1 MSLSEPDHEL
11 VVAELG
17 REPTAAEAALFENLW
32 SEHCAYRSSR
42 PLLSVFESEGDQVVV
57 GPGDD
62 AAVLALPEP
71 DAADVPAA
79 DRDAGDYGDQ
89 YVTFGVESH
98 NHPSYVDPVDGA
110 ATGVGGIVR
119 DTMSMGAYPIALL
132 DSLYFGGFDR
142 ERSRYLFEGVVEGI
156 SHYGNCIGVPT
167 VGGSVAF
174 HDGYEGNPLVNV
186 ACVGLTNEDR
196 LVTATA
202 QEPGNTLMLVGNGTG
217 RDGLG
222 GASFAS
228 EDLAEDAETEDR
240 PAVQVGDPYAEK
252 RLIECNEALVDEN
265 LVQSARD
272 LGAAGLGGASS
283 ELVAKGG
290 LGARLDLDSVHQREP
305 NMNAMEILLAES
317 QERMCYEVAPEDVDR
332 VEALAERFDLG
343 CSVIGEVTDGNYV
356 CEFAGAGAGDAD
368 DPDAESE
375 VVVDVDAEYLADGA
389 PMNDLASEAPTQPD
403 RDLPESEPPLH
414 EAVESVVSSPST
426 ASKRWVYRQYDHEV
440 GVRTAMKPGDDAA
453 IMAIREAAGD
463 GEDNTDA
470 DSDPGPE
477 GVGLALSSG
486 ANPNWTETAPYEG
499 ARAIALENAT
509 NLAAKGAVPLAAVD
523 CLNGGN
529 PEKPDVYGGFKG
541 IVDGLAD
548 ACADLDTPVV
558 GGNVSLYNDSVEGP
572 IPPTPTLALIGTRRG
587 YDAPPA
593 ALDADHASDSELLL
607 VGDGGAD
614 GGALGGSEYLAR
626 AGGTD
631 RFPELPDPAG
641 ENLADRV
648 ASLAAVARHE
658 STLATHDVSD
668 GGLAVALAELV
679 TADAGADVT
688 LPDRVAAFEETPGRL
703 VVQTTDPEAVAEA
716 AGDLPVLRLGDVT
729 TDGTLSLSVG
739 DDAVAF
745 DADAIRELRGVIERE
760 LA

>member
-17 REPTAAEAALFENLW
+17 REPTAAEVALFENLW

-42 PLLSVFESEGDQVVV
+42 PLLSAFESEGDQVVV

-71 DAADVPAA
+71 DAADTPAA
-79 DRDAGDYGDQ
+79 ERDADDYGDQ

-98 NHPSYVDPVDGA
+98 NHPSFVDPVDGA

-202 QEPGNTLMLVGNGTG
+202 KAPGNKLVLVGNATG

-252 RLIECNEALVDEN
+252 RLIECNEALVDED
-265 LVQSARD
+265 LVLSARD

-317 QERMCYEVAPEDVDR
+317 QERMCYEVAPEDVAR

-356 CEFAGAGAGDAD
+356 CEFAGAGKGEDDAD
-368 DPDAESE
+368 DSDAESE

-389 PMNDLASEAPTQPD
+389 PMNDLASESPTQPD
-403 RDLPESEPPLH
+403 RDLPDPEPALD
-414 EAVESVVSSPST
+414 EAVESVVSAPST

-440 GVRTAMKPGDDAA
+440 GVRTAMK
-453 IMAIREAAGD
+453 
-463 GEDNTDA
+463 
-470 DSDPGPE
+470 
-477 GVGLALSSG
+477 
-486 ANPNWTETAPYEG
+486 
-499 ARAIALENAT
+499 
-509 NLAAKGAVPLAAVD
+509 
-523 CLNGGN
+523 
-529 PEKPDVYGGFKG
+529 
-541 IVDGLAD
+541 
-548 ACADLDTPVV
+548 
-558 GGNVSLYNDSVEGP
+558 
-572 IPPTPTLALIGTRRG
+572 TRRRRRNHG
-587 YDAPPA
+587 DPRNSVDRRGRPRPGRSGRRSRA
-593 ALDADHASDSELLL
+593 L
-607 VGDGGAD
+607 VGR
-614 GGALGGSEYLAR
+614 E
-626 AGGTD
+626 
-631 RFPELPDPAG
+631 PELD
-641 ENLADRV
+641 
-648 ASLAAVARHE
+648 
-658 STLATHDVSD
+658 
-668 GGLAVALAELV
+668 
-679 TADAGADVT
+679 
-688 LPDRVAAFEETPGRL
+688 
-703 VVQTTDPEAVAEA
+703 
-716 AGDLPVLRLGDVT
+716 
-729 TDGTLSLSVG
+729 
-739 DDAVAF
+739 
-745 DADAIRELRGVIERE
+745 
-760 LA
+760 

>member
-1 MSLSEPDHEL
+1 MSLPEPDREL

-17 REPTAAEAALFENLW
+17 REPTTAEAALFENLW

-42 PLLSVFESEGDQVVV
+42 PLLSAFESEGDQVVV

-71 DAADVPAA
+71 DAANAPAA
-79 DRDAGDYGDQ
+79 DRDADDYGDQ

-98 NHPSYVDPVDGA
+98 NHPSFVDPFDGA

-132 DSLYFGGFDR
+132 DSLYFGDFDR

-174 HDGYEGNPLVNV
+174 HGGYEGNPLVNV

-202 QEPGNTLMLVGNGTG
+202 QEPGNKLVLVGNATG

-252 RLIECNEALVDEN
+252 RLIECNEALVDED
-265 LVQSARD
+265 LILSARD

-290 LGARLDLDSVHQREP
+290 LGARIDLDRVHQREP
-305 NMNAMEILLAES
+305 NMNATEILLAES
-317 QERMCYEVAPEDVDR
+317 QERMCYEVAPDDVDR
-332 VEALAERFDLG
+332 VAALADRFDLG

-356 CEFAGAGAGDAD
+356 CEFAGDGGASES
-368 DPDAESE
+368 ESE

-389 PMNDLASEAPTQPD
+389 PMNDLPSEAPARPE
-403 RDLPESEPPLH
+403 RDLPDPEPALAD
-414 EAVESVVSSPST
+414 AVESVVSAPST

-440 GVRTAMKPGDDAA
+440 GARTAMKPGDDAA
-453 IMAIREAAGD
+453 IVAIRETAAD
-463 GEDNTDA
+463 DSAALDA
-470 DSDPGPE
+470 DE
-477 GVGLALSSG
+477 QGVGLALSSG
-486 ANPNWTETAPYEG
+486 ANPNWTSTAPYEG
-499 ARAIALENAT
+499 ARAVALENAT

-548 ACADLDTPVV
+548 ACAALDAPVV

-572 IPPTPTLALIGTRRG
+572 IPPTPTLALIGTKRG

-593 ALDADHASDSELLL
+593 ALDAAQASDSELLL
-607 VGDGGAD
+607 VGVGGD
-614 GGALGGSEYLAR
+614 ALGGSEYLAQ

-631 RFPELPDPAG
+631 RFPTLPDADG
-641 ENLADRV
+641 GSLADLV

-658 STLATHDVSD
+658 STLTTHDVSD

-679 TADAGADVT
+679 TDAAGVDVT
-688 LPDRVAAFEETPGRL
+688 LPDRVAAFDETPGRL
-703 VVQTTDPEAVAEA
+703 VVQTTDPEGVAAA
-716 AGDLPVLRLGDVT
+716 AGDLAVHRLGDVT

-739 DDAVAF
+739 DESTAL
-745 DADAIRELRGVIERE
+745 DADAVRELRGVIERE

>member
-1 MSLSEPDHEL
+1 MSLPEPDREL

-17 REPTAAEAALFENLW
+17 REPTTAEAALFENLW

-42 PLLSVFESEGDQVVV
+42 PLLSAFESEGDQVVV

-79 DRDAGDYGDQ
+79 DRDADDYSDQ

-98 NHPSYVDPVDGA
+98 NHPSFVDPFDGA

-174 HDGYEGNPLVNV
+174 HGGYEGNPLVNV

-202 QEPGNTLMLVGNGTG
+202 QEPGNKLVLVGNGTG

-252 RLIECNEALVDEN
+252 LLIEANEALVDED
-265 LVQSARD
+265 LIESARD

-283 ELVAKGG
+283 EMVARAD
-290 LGARLDLDSVHQREP
+290 LGAQIDLERVHQREP

-317 QERMCYEVAPEDVDR
+317 QERMCYEVEPDNVDR
-332 VEALAERFDLG
+332 VREIVERFDLG

-356 CEFAGAGAGDAD
+356 CTFEG
-368 DPDAESE
+368 ET
-375 VVVDVDAEYLADGA
+375 VVDVDAYFLGEGA
-389 PMNDLASEAPTQPD
+389 PMNDLPTEEPEQPET
-403 RDLPESEPPLH
+403 DLPDADLED
-414 EAVESVVSSPST
+414 AVDAVVASPNT
-426 ASKRWVYRQYDHEV
+426 ASKQWVYRQYDHEV
-440 GVRTAMKPGDDAA
+440 GVRTSVGPGDDAA
-453 IMAIREAAGD
+453 IIAVREA
-463 GEDNTDA
+463 EQ
-470 DSDPGPE
+470 
-477 GVGLALSSG
+477 GLAISSG
-486 ANPNWTETAPYEG
+486 AAPNWTDVAPYEG
-499 ARAIALENAT
+499 ARAVALENAT
-509 NLAAKGAVPLAAVD
+509 NIAAKGATPLAAVD

-529 PEKPDVYGGFKG
+529 PEKDDVYGGFTG
-541 IVDGLAD
+541 IVDGLAEM
-548 ACADLDTPVV
+548 CETLSTPVV
-558 GGNVSLYNDSVEGP
+558 GGNVSLYNDSVAGP
-572 IPPTPTLALIGTRRG
+572 IPPTPTLAMVGAKDG
-587 YDAPPA
+587 YDAPP
-593 ALDADHASDSELLL
+593 LSVETDGDLVL
-607 VGDGGAD
+607 VGDLGLEAD
-614 GGALGGSEYLAR
+614 DARLGGSEYLAQFD
-626 AGGTD
+626 GSD
-631 RFPELPDPAG
+631 RFPELPDDPTG
-641 ENLADRV
+641 VVET
-648 ASLAAVARHE
+648 LAAVANDE
-658 STLATHDVSD
+658 STLAVHDISH
-668 GGLAVALAELV
+668 GGLAVSLAEMV
-679 TADAGADVT
+679 TDDAGLEVS
-688 LPDRVAAFEETPGRL
+688 LPGDDPAGELFHEQPGRAL
-703 VVQTTDPEAVAEA
+703 IQTESVEAVREA
-716 AGDLPVLRLGDVT
+716 FDGIAPVVELGAATDDGRLT
-729 TDGTLSLSVG
+729 IAVG
-739 DDAVAF
+739 DRTIETDASEIAERR
-745 DADAIRELRGVIERE
+745 ATIERE
-760 LA
+760 LE